1 MNLVHKNHNIVDT
14 INFSLYSCLSQLH
27 KGFYMTKNLMS
38 ETLHQLMH
46 TYINLLHQGIKQ
58 QGLELTV
65 TQIRTLKVI
74 CYNPHSTAK
83 AIADYI
89 ERDKAQIT
97 RALNDLL
104 AADLIIKTNNPQDG
118 RSQLLELTVKG
129 EEIMVKLDAAEVWA
143 KNQLTQDLNA
153 VELALF
159 FRVSRAMIDKIKDSC
174 AHKI

>member
-1 MNLVHKNHNIVDT
+1 
-14 INFSLYSCLSQLH
+14 
-27 KGFYMTKNLMS
+27 MS

-46 TYINLLHQGIKQ
+46 TYINLLHEGIKR

-74 CYNPHSTAK
+74 CYNAHSTAK

-129 EEIMVKLDAAEVWA
+129 EEIMVKLNAAEVWA

-159 FRVSRAMIDKIKDSC
+159 FRVSRAMIDKIKDSRV
-174 AHKI
+174 HKT